1 MSNINDYGVT
11 DNGFNYM
18 SLEEAQSVIVDE
30 LKEGD
35 NQLDLTDNSTISV
48 IFNSVANVMTTNNQ
62 QEGKVLDNGNILYA
76 GGTHLDGLAMQ
87 VGITRKPAENSWCY
101 MSITGD
107 VGTNIP
113 LGTIAINRQGD
124 NFTNL
129 EEAIIDVN
137 SNNCTSAI
145 VSIPEALE
153 DVDYTITI
161 RNSNIQNHSVTY
173 HSLTGETLSDI
184 LNGLYNALNQDT
196 IFQTIADIVKD
207 DENNTIMITSKTQPL
222 NPFSLEI
229 NENLL
234 INKATISIVFIATST
249 GALNVNAGAMS
260 LKDNISGVD
269 FATNL
274 QNGIIGRDVESDS
287 ELRRDV
293 INKPIVQSKTAE
305 AIESALKDTNKIQG
319 VTYVKV
325 VNTKIGTKMINEQPY
340 DIVAIEAV
348 VFGGNNNDVAQ
359 VIFDTQAE
367 PAYTTG
373 NTSGIATDDNGIQ
386 HTIRFTRPVNQYI
399 WVEVELEEESEG
411 SLPLNYVDI
420 VKTAIM
426 KYADTLNIGDD
437 VNIAYLSNYIIND
450 LIGLK
455 NIHIELAAT
464 NNTSDTPTYAASGI
478 DIAEKEIAIFSDV
491 RINVSLHQ

>member
-11 DNGFNYM
+11 DNGFKYM
-18 SLEEAQSVIVDE
+18 SLEDAQSVIVDE

-35 NQLDLTDNSTISV
+35 NQLDLTDNSANSV

-76 GGTHLDGLAMQ
+76 SGTHLDGLAMQ
-87 VGITRKPAENSWCY
+87 VGITRKIAENSWCY

-107 VGTNIP
+107 IGTVIQ

-129 EEAIIDVN
+129 EVAVIDVN
-137 SNNCTSAI
+137 SNNCTSAVI
-145 VSIPEALE
+145 TIPEALE

-161 RNSNIQNHSVTY
+161 RDSNVQNHSVSY
-173 HSLTGETLSDI
+173 HSSTGDTISDI
-184 LNGLYNALNQDT
+184 LNGFYNALNQDT
-196 IFQTIADIVKD
+196 IFTTITDIVKD
-207 DENNTIMITSKTQPL
+207 DENNTITITSKTQPL

-234 INKATISIVFIATST
+234 INKATISIVFIAVST
-249 GALNVNAGAMS
+249 GALNVNAGALS

-293 INKPIVQSKTAE
+293 VNRPIVSSKTAE

-319 VTYVKV
+319 VTYAKV
-325 VNTKIGTKMINEQPY
+325 VNTVIGTKIINEQTY
-340 DIVAIEAV
+340 YIVAIEAI
-348 VFGGNNNDVAQ
+348 VFGGDNNDVAQ

-373 NTSGIATDDNGIQ
+373 NTTGIAIDDNEIQ
-386 HTIRFTRPVNQYI
+386 HNILFTRPVNKYI
-399 WVEVELEEESEG
+399 WVNVELEEESEG
-411 SLPLNYVDI
+411 SLPLNYTDI
-420 VKTAIM
+420 VKTSIM

-437 VNIAYLSNYIIND
+437 VNIAYLSNYIISD

-455 NIHIELAAT
+455 NIYIELAVT
-464 NNTSDTPTYAASGI
+464 NNASDTPTYVTSGI
-478 DIAEKEIAIFSDV
+478 NIAAKEIAIFSDI
-491 RINVSLHQ
+491 RINVSLQQ